1 MAPAL
6 RPVNHNLSWPRASH
20 GGGGVRLA
28 RPQEGGLDE
37 ATDLLRAA
45 LWPCASD
52 AHVGTLPV
60 RARLEAAAVEGA
72 PRSPLRLAPDP
83 FAPLAAYPAATTP
96 DLSFASAAAPAGEQ
110 ARESEGANGNAEDSD
125 AFRSCRASGGGGGG
139 SGDERAFPSSP
150 PLTPTT
156 LRSWWSPPR
165 SPFGLLEEIL
175 WADEWKLLVACM
187 MLNCTTRLQ
196 VDRVLWRLFLL
207 VPSPEEAVRLGAEAE
222 LVEGDADEGGGKGA
236 LVVASGRS
244 GGLAGGR
251 GGSGRGGGGGSGI
264 LDGGGGA
271 ARRIKKS
278 GLDRIME
285 ILQPLGLHRKR
296 AKALVRLSEDYL
308 AATTS
313 AAQQQVVPTPAPA
326 PAAPDEALD
335 SPASW
340 AASAHAPVGSI
351 PPTAPGPPPPF
362 PPRVPPRRV
371 PLQVPAASLHGVGV
385 YAADAH
391 AMFCEG
397 LMGVA
402 PRDHALRWWYA
413 WAIERRESGRKQAA
427 WRRHSLGEHE

>member
-1 MAPAL
+1 
-6 RPVNHNLSWPRASH
+6 
-20 GGGGVRLA
+20 
-28 RPQEGGLDE
+28 
-37 ATDLLRAA
+37 
-45 LWPCASD
+45 
-52 AHVGTLPV
+52 
-60 RARLEAAAVEGA
+60 
-72 PRSPLRLAPDP
+72 
-83 FAPLAAYPAATTP
+83 
-96 DLSFASAAAPAGEQ
+96 
-110 ARESEGANGNAEDSD
+110 
-125 AFRSCRASGGGGGG
+125 
-139 SGDERAFPSSP
+139 
-150 PLTPTT
+150 
-156 LRSWWSPPR
+156 
-165 SPFGLLEEIL
+165 
-175 WADEWKLLVACM
+175 
-187 MLNCTTRLQ
+187 
-196 VDRVLWRLFLL
+196 
-207 VPSPEEAVRLGAEAE
+207 
-222 LVEGDADEGGGKGA
+222 
-236 LVVASGRS
+236 
-244 GGLAGGR
+244 
-251 GGSGRGGGGGSGI
+251 
-264 LDGGGGA
+264 
-271 ARRIKKS
+271 
-278 GLDRIME
+278 ME

-340 AASAHAPVGSI
+340 AASARAPVGSI